1 MSKTFRVIAKI
12 DVKSSSVI
20 KGINFEGMRK
30 IGNAK
35 FFAKK
40 YFRAG
45 ADELIINDVNASLF
59 GRSTALDLLKSCC
72 KNIFIPVTLAGGLK
86 NVNDVKKALESGADK
101 VAINTA
107 AVKNKSVIKD
117 VAQMFGSQALIISI
131 NAKKISLN
139 KWEVFI
145 DKGREETGLDV
156 IKWAKFVEK
165 SGAGEIHINSIDN
178 DGTFNGF
185 DYDLIKQI
193 SKIVKIPLVVGG
205 GLGSIEHIDRLLKT
219 KNIEGVSIS
228 SALHYKKLT
237 INNIKHQIK
246 KNNLNVRI

>member
-86 NVNDVKKALESGADK
+86 NINDVKKALESGADK

>member
-86 NVNDVKKALESGADK
+86 NINDVKKALESGADK

-246 KNNLNVRI
+246 KNNLNVRN

>member
-86 NVNDVKKALESGADK
+86 NINDVKKALESGADK

-205 GLGSIEHIDRLLKT
+205 GLGSIEHIDRLLET

>member
-12 DVKSSSVI
+12 DVKSSFVI
-20 KGINFEGMRK
+20 KGVNFEGMRK

-40 YFRAG
+40 YFKAG

-59 GRSTALDLLKSCC
+59 GRSTALNLLKSCC
-72 KNIFIPVTLAGGLK
+72 KDIFIPVTLAGGLK
-86 NVNDVKKALESGADK
+86 NINDVTRALESGADK
-101 VAINTA
+101 VAINSA
-107 AVKNKSVIKD
+107 AVKNKSIIKD

-131 NAKKISLN
+131 NAKKISYN

-156 IKWAKFVEK
+156 LKWAKFAER

-185 DYDLIKQI
+185 DCDL
-193 SKIVKIPLVVGG
+193 VKKLSS
-205 GLGSIEHIDRLLKT
+205 L
-219 KNIEGVSIS
+219 EGV
-228 SALHYKKLT
+228 
-237 INNIKHQIK
+237 QIVLVK
-246 KNNLNVRI
+246 G

>member
-1 MSKTFRVIAKI
+1 MTR
-12 DVKSSSVI
+12 
-20 KGINFEGMRK
+20 E
-30 IGNAK
+30 
-35 FFAKK
+35 
-40 YFRAG
+40 
-45 ADELIINDVNASLF
+45 
-59 GRSTALDLLKSCC
+59 
-72 KNIFIPVTLAGGLK
+72 
-86 NVNDVKKALESGADK
+86 
-101 VAINTA
+101 
-107 AVKNKSVIKD
+107 
-117 VAQMFGSQALIISI
+117 
-131 NAKKISLN
+131 
-139 KWEVFI
+139 
-145 DKGREETGLDV
+145 EETGLDV

-246 KNNLNVRI
+246 K

>member
-1 MSKTFRVIAKI
+1 M
-12 DVKSSSVI
+12 
-20 KGINFEGMRK
+20 
-30 IGNAK
+30 
-35 FFAKK
+35 
-40 YFRAG
+40 
-45 ADELIINDVNASLF
+45 
-59 GRSTALDLLKSCC
+59 
-72 KNIFIPVTLAGGLK
+72 
-86 NVNDVKKALESGADK
+86 
-101 VAINTA
+101 
-107 AVKNKSVIKD
+107 
-117 VAQMFGSQALIISI
+117 
-131 NAKKISLN
+131 
-139 KWEVFI
+139 
-145 DKGREETGLDV
+145 DV

-205 GLGSIEHIDRLLKT
+205 LGSIEHIDRLLKT

-246 KNNLNVRI
+246 NNLNVRI

>member
-86 NVNDVKKALESGADK
+86 NINDVKKALESGADK

-131 NAKKISLN
+131 NAKK
-139 KWEVFI
+139 F
-145 DKGREETGLDV
+145 R
-156 IKWAKFVEK
+156 
-165 SGAGEIHINSIDN
+165 
-178 DGTFNGF
+178 
-185 DYDLIKQI
+185 
-193 SKIVKIPLVVGG
+193 
-205 GLGSIEHIDRLLKT
+205 
-219 KNIEGVSIS
+219 
-228 SALHYKKLT
+228 
-237 INNIKHQIK
+237 
-246 KNNLNVRI
+246 

>member
-86 NVNDVKKALESGADK
+86 NIDDVKKALESGADK

>member
-86 NVNDVKKALESGADK
+86 NINDVKKALESGADK

-246 KNNLNVRI
+246 KNNFNVRN

>member
-1 MSKTFRVIAKI
+1 MSKTFRIIAKI
-12 DVKSSSVI
+12 DVKSSFVI

-35 FFAKK
+35 FFAKN
-40 YFRAG
+40 YFKAG

-59 GRSTALDLLKSCC
+59 GRSTALNLLKSCC
-72 KNIFIPVTLAGGLK
+72 KDIFIPVTLAGGLK
-86 NVNDVKKALESGADK
+86 NIDDVKKALESGADK

-107 AVKNKSVIKD
+107 AVKNNSIIKN

-131 NAKKISLN
+131 NAKKISHN

-156 IKWAKFVEK
+156 LKWAKFAER

-185 DYDLIKQI
+185 DYDLIRKV
-193 SKIVKIPLVVGG
+193 SKIVKLPLVIGG
-205 GLGSIEHIDRLLKT
+205 GLGSIEHIDKLLKIE
-219 KNIEGVSIS
+219 NIEGVSVS
-228 SALHYKKLT
+228 SALHYKKLS
-237 INNIKHQIK
+237 IKNIKHQIK
-246 KNNLNVRI
+246 KNNFNVRN